1 MNWAEQKNT
10 EIDKL
15 FNCIKQKLSISLEDL
30 KSKSRKEEFVLGR
43 KLFMNILYDFFISKE
58 KVKQKD
64 VAAIVNR
71 DRVSFIH
78 NRKQHLNHLKSDK
91 KYKELFE
98 EVKKN
103 FEAK

>member
-1 MNWAEQKNT
+1 MTWAEQKKK

-15 FNCIKQKLSISLEDL
+15 FECIEQKLSVSKEDL
-30 KSKSRKEEFVLGR
+30 ISGSRKEEFVLGR
-43 KLFMNILYDFFISKE
+43 KLFMNILYDSFISKE

-64 VAAIVNR
+64 VAEIVNR

-98 EVKKN
+98 EIKKTYDS
-103 FEAK
+103 K

>member
-1 MNWAEQKNT
+1 MTWAEEKKK

-15 FNCIKQKLSISLEDL
+15 FECIEQKLSVSKTDLISE
-30 KSKSRKEEFVLGR
+30 SRKEELVLGR
-43 KLFMNILYDFFISKE
+43 KLLMNILYDSFVSKE

-64 VAAIVNR
+64 VAEIVNR

-78 NRKQHLNHLKSDK
+78 NRKQHLNHLKNDK

-98 EVKKN
+98 EIKKIYDGN
-103 FEAK
+103 

>member
-1 MNWAEQKNT
+1 MTWAEQKKK

-15 FNCIKQKLSISLEDL
+15 FESVEQKLSISKDDL
-30 KSKSRKEEFVLGR
+30 ISSSRKEEFVLGR
-43 KLFMNILYDFFISKE
+43 KLFMNILYDSFISKE

-64 VAAIVNR
+64 VAEIVNR

-98 EVKKN
+98 EIKKMYDN
-103 FEAK
+103 K